1 MLNYALQYCREVLG
15 LDVQFCEKDE
25 GLTDVSLANFKR
37 FLPRIGS
44 IASVYLIY
52 PPEGFSWGFW
62 TVLVNRDSEAFI
74 FSGFAWGYCGSGPI
88 PFRCPRMSRVSGPS
102 TPTGTSASWSRQS
115 GIQAQA
121 WVPLHLLITVP
132 SRAQSG
138 IGSCPPVMG
147 GWRGIRFT
155 TKGIGSLS
163 NRVRFWT
170 YRPVLALRMPP
181 IDCIGKQ

>member
-74 FSGFAWGYCGSGPI
+74 FSGFAWGYCGSGPRGLCDI
-88 PFRCPRMSRVSGPS
+88 LKSIGWAETYPIQVPAHVSGV
-102 TPTGTSASWSRQS
+102 WS
-115 GIQAQA
+115 
-121 WVPLHLLITVP
+121 
-132 SRAQSG
+132 
-138 IGSCPPVMG
+138 
-147 GWRGIRFT
+147 
-155 TKGIGSLS
+155 
-163 NRVRFWT
+163 
-170 YRPVLALRMPP
+170 
-181 IDCIGKQ
+181 IDPYGNICKLE